1 MSKKSNI
8 NVLNKMTKEE
18 LKEAISEY
26 TGTYRTYQRL
36 MAMKLIIDGN
46 THKKVAET
54 IGVTYAT
61 VNRWAKKCEKEGIDG
76 LIPKFGGGRPSYL
89 TDEQKEELDQLIQNQ
104 TNLTHKDLHKIIKRK
119 YKVDYSMKQIG
130 VLRKQLNYNYPRRYP
145 IFNKSPPEAED
156 EIKKIKESNIQPN
169 EIISSFDGATNV
181 SSPYTI
187 RFLCKKGTKPKTTV
201 NAERFKVNMLGT
213 ITINGRS
220 TLTITKSSTAP
231 EVAIAIMKHRLE
243 NTELVK

>member
-1 MSKKSNI
+1 
-8 NVLNKMTKEE
+8 
-18 LKEAISEY
+18 
-26 TGTYRTYQRL
+26 
-36 MAMKLIIDGN
+36 
-46 THKKVAET
+46 
-54 IGVTYAT
+54 
-61 VNRWAKKCEKEGIDG
+61 
-76 LIPKFGGGRPSYL
+76 
-89 TDEQKEELDQLIQNQ
+89 
-104 TNLTHKDLHKIIKRK
+104 
-119 YKVDYSMKQIG
+119 MKQIG

-145 IFNKSPPEAED
+145 IFNKSSPEAED